1 MRWIVLF
8 KGGGRKTKTM
18 SVRMTVRGVAGVV
31 AMMASLSVA
40 RIAGAQQVPMEGPV
54 PTTALITVTSKN
66 DVQLDPTQL
75 KLKVNR
81 RDSPITAV
89 IPLNPQRAQV
99 AILIDEG
106 LRSNFS
112 LQLDEIKQ
120 FINELPPGTHA
131 LIGYMQNGTVRT
143 QGFTDNKEALA
154 KQLRIT
160 MSIPG
165 VDASPYFSLSEF
177 VKNWPAQVA
186 GPRMVLLVTNGID
199 PYNGRP
205 SVMNQDSPYVQA
217 AQEDAQRAG
226 VAVYSIYYPQTGMR
240 GGSFSGQ
247 NYLSQV
253 AEATGGTLF
262 NMGSIPPVSFKP
274 YLEQFRKAIL
284 ESYTVSFMAT
294 PMGKRGSD
302 LSQIKLTTSQPG
314 VKIIAPQ
321 NVQPGVSQ

>member
-89 IPLNPQRAQV
+89 TPLNPQRAQV

-226 VAVYSIYYPQTGMR
+226 VAVYSIYY
-240 GGSFSGQ
+240 
-247 NYLSQV
+247 LSQV

>member
-1 MRWIVLF
+1 MNGRIN
-8 KGGGRKTKTM
+8 KGKLVGAALAATL
-18 SVRMTVRGVAGVV
+18 SLAGF
-31 AMMASLSVA
+31 AAA
-40 RIAGAQQVPMEGPV
+40 AQNRPIEGPV
-54 PTTALITVTSKN
+54 PTTALISVNSKN

-75 KLKVNR
+75 KLKLNR
-81 RDSPITAV
+81 HDAPITAV
-89 IPLNPQRAQV
+89 TPLNPQRAQV

-120 FINELPPGTHA
+120 FLNELPKGTHA

-143 QGFTDNKEALA
+143 EGFTDNKEALA
-154 KQLRIT
+154 NQLRIT

-165 VDASPYFSLSEF
+165 VDASPYFSLSSF
-177 VKNWPAQVA
+177 VKNWPARVP
-186 GPRMVLLVTNGID
+186 GPRVVLLVTNGID

-205 SVMNQDSPYVQA
+205 NVMNQDSPYVQA

-226 VAVYSIYYPQTGMR
+226 VAVYSIYYPQSGMR

-247 NYLSQV
+247 SYLSQV
-253 AEATGGTLF
+253 AEATGGELF
-262 NMGSIPPVSFKP
+262 NLGSIPPVSFKP

-284 ESYTVSFMAT
+284 QSYTVSFMAV
-294 PMGKRGSD
+294 PAGKHGTD
-302 LSQIKLTTSQPG
+302 FTQIKLTTSQQG
-314 VKIIAPQ
+314 VKIVAPE